1 MELAYDPL
9 TVFRKSRTPWGLY
22 ARQRW
27 LGQGDDPVF
36 QTDFNRTA
44 GELLADR
51 TSDGLWAHSALTTIH
66 RLFGLHLT
74 RRDPD
79 PAIDRALDRLLEVAR
94 EIFIENRTTH
104 VDDLDPVALKGL
116 PFTQSRSDVFITSA
130 ALFLGTV
137 FGRTEGGTVLHLY
150 DQLTAECL
158 QNDFYDHDPS
168 SFTNIFRALVV
179 HPEFASSPLVASAT
193 AYLAEQQADSGRWE
207 DPFPFFLT
215 FNALAHLDSGTAAD
229 QIEKAIVPLLSSQNA
244 DGSWG
249 RPSSEWETF
258 LAVHG
263 LKRKRADLLPP
274 RG

>member
-1 MELAYDPL
+1 MELEYDPL
-9 TVFRKSRTPWGLY
+9 SVFRKSVAPWGLY
-22 ARQRW
+22 ARKRW

-36 QTDFNRTA
+36 QADFNRTV

-51 TSDGLWAHSALTTIH
+51 TSDGLWSHSALITIQ
-66 RLFGLHLT
+66 RLFGLHLA

-79 PAIDRALDRLLEVAR
+79 PVIDRALDRLMDLAR
-94 EIFIENRTTH
+94 EIFVENRTTH
-104 VDDLDPVALKGL
+104 VDDLDPVALEGL

-137 FGRTEGGTVLHLY
+137 FGRADDRNVLGLY
-150 DQLTAECL
+150 GRLTAECL

-168 SFTNIFRALVV
+168 SFTNIFRALAV
-179 HPEFASSPLVASAT
+179 HPEFASSPVAESAA
-193 AYLAEQQADSGRWE
+193 AYLAEKQEDAGRWE

-215 FNALAHLDSGTAAD
+215 FNALAHLDSETADA
-229 QIEKAIVPLLSSQNA
+229 QIDKAIVLLATSQNA

-249 RPSSEWETF
+249 KPSSEWETF

-263 LKRKRADLLPP
+263 LKRKRADLLP
-274 RG
+274 G